1 MGASKIL
8 GIVGLCSGWLFPI
21 AGLTLGIIGLSIKK
35 EKGKEDRDRI
45 LNILS
50 IVLSIFAWII
60 WISIFGGI

>member
-21 AGLTLGIIGLSIKK
+21 AGLTLGIIGVSIKK

-50 IVLSIFAWII
+50 IVLSIFAWIL
-60 WISIFGGI
+60 WIAIFGI

>member
-50 IVLSIFAWII
+50 IVLSIFAWIL
-60 WISIFGGI
+60 WIAIFGI